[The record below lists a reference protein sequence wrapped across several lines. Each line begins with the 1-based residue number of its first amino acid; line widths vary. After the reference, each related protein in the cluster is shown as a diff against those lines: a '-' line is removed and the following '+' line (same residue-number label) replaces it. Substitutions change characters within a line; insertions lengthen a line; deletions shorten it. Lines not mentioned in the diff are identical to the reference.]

1 MNIRFIIAFLLVIA
15 PFAPSSHALEFRLLS
30 WSGTIEDLKYTNGQK
45 PIEVAAWDSALSP
58 PYKFTGTGPLVFFR
72 EVLVD
77 DKKVRVP
84 VATLP
89 PPEGITHAII
99 LMAATDSSGQAY
111 TAIWMNDSPEVRK
124 AQTIT
129 YRNFSSYPVV
139 IKLGTEEIPLDP
151 KEVCTRT
158 TNPELQ
164 RLPLQIAARTTTG
177 WEVISSLSQPIRPGL
192 RTLVLLR
199 DGRMQ
204 PSGIKALVDCLAFN
218 DLPPPP
224 KPPAD
229 AAGAPGPSVAS
240 R

>member
-1 MNIRFIIAFLLVIA
+1 MNIRLVILLSCTIA
-15 PFAPSSHALEFRLLS
+15 AFASPVRALEFRLLS
-30 WSGTIEDLKYTNGQK
+30 WGGDIDNLKFSNGQK
-45 PIEVAAWDSALSP
+45 PIEVVAWDSALSP

-72 EVLVD
+72 EVVVE
-77 DKKVRVP
+77 DKKIRVP

-89 PPEGITHAII
+89 PPEGFTHAIL
-99 LMAATDSSGQAY
+99 LMAATDPSGRAY

-129 YRNFSSYPVV
+129 YRNYSSYPVM
-139 IKLGTEEIPLDP
+139 IKLGTEEISLDP
-151 KEVCTRT
+151 KETRTRT
-158 TNPELQ
+158 TDPALQ
-164 RLPLQIAARTTTG
+164 RLPLKIAALTAEG
-177 WEVISSLSQPIRPGL
+177 WEVITSSAQPIRPGL

-224 KPPAD
+224 TPPPD
-229 AAGAPGPSVAS
+229 AAGAPDPSGPSH
-240 R
+240 